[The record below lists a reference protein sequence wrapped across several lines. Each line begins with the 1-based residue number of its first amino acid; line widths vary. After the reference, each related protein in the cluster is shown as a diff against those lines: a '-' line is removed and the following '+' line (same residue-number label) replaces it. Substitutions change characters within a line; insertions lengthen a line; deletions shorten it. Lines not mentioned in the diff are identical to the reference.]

1 MTTALPATLTHAA
14 FADPVKVSG
23 FAGAVPVAEDLS
35 ACFAEFLRRV
45 IPTSRAYGF
54 ARGTGSQVAA
64 HLREELYRKAP
75 IDVAETDHI
84 VVGSVGK
91 RTAISP
97 LRTVDVL
104 YALPPKLGIT
114 KAADAL
120 KTAWAVLK
128 ARNVDARIADDHT
141 GVTVSCNGLVV
152 KVLPCL
158 PHDGAFRVP
167 GLATLERAAG
177 WSVTNPIAEAAT
189 LRLMDSL
196 YGSRPRLMLAALKAW
211 RLHADVPIGSFALEL
226 LVQEFYSSKPRPF
239 PLAPALIDFWAWARA
254 RTPTTLKPPG
264 ASTAVTVDD
273 AWHGKAKAAYWR
285 VTLADYHAQ
294 QDKIIDAALEWR
306 QTLGPLFPIP
316 GDRGLALPLFPER
329 RKRPRARPAA

>member
-1 MTTALPATLTHAA
+1 MTVALPATLTHAT

-23 FAGAVPVAEDLS
+23 FAGAAPVAADLS

-54 ARGTGSQVAA
+54 ARGTGAQVAA
-64 HLREELYRKAP
+64 DLRAELYRNAP

-97 LRTVDVL
+97 LATVDVL
-104 YALPPKLGIT
+104 YAMPPKLGIT
-114 KAADAL
+114 KAGDAL

-128 ARNVDARIADDHT
+128 ARNEDARIADDHT
-141 GVTVSCNGLVV
+141 GVLVARNGLMV

-196 YGSRPRLMLAALKAW
+196 YGSRPRLMLAALKSW
-211 RLHADVPIGSFALEL
+211 RIHSEVPIGSFALEL
-226 LVQEFYSSKPRPF
+226 LVQDFYASKPRPF
-239 PLAPALIDFWAWARA
+239 PLAPALVEFWTWART
-254 RTPTTLKPPG
+254 RTPATIKPPG
-264 ASTAVTVDD
+264 ASTLLEIGE
-273 AWHGKAKAAYWR
+273 AWHGKAKGAYWR
-285 VTLADYHAQ
+285 VTLADYHVQ
-294 QDKIIDAALEWR
+294 QNKIVDAALEWR

-316 GDRGLALPLFPER
+316 GDRSLALPLFPER
-329 RKRPRARPAA
+329 RKRPRKRAS